1 MTVADRP
8 ARRRGPRRLP
18 WLTRGTARPEG
29 GGRAAPGS
37 APAPVRQW
45 PLLAVLA
52 VVVVGLLLTLADF
65 RAGTLTVGLALLGAA
80 VLRWALP
87 SVGMLAVRSRF
98 TDLLTYGVLG
108 TAIVLLSLMAQPDPW
123 LEVPVLEDVVHFT
136 IR

>member
-1 MTVADRP
+1 MAERRARWRG
-8 ARRRGPRRLP
+8 ARRLA
-18 WLTRGTARPEG
+18 WLARDTARPEG

-45 PLLAVLA
+45 PLLAVLT
-52 VVVVGLLLTLADF
+52 VVVTGLLLTLVDF
-65 RAGTLTVGLALLGAA
+65 RAGTLTVGAAVLGAA
-80 VLRWALP
+80 VLRWVLP

-108 TAIVLLSLMAQPDPW
+108 VGIVLLSLMAQPDPR
-123 LEVPVLEDVVHFT
+123 LELPVLEDVVHFT